1 MATGARP
8 AGSAAIFLNEGAG
21 SARSDRVRRA
31 VDLVRR
37 QLDAD
42 LHITATRD
50 AAQLAAWMHER
61 IEGYQTVVAAGG
73 DGSLGVAYNV
83 AAGRDVTV
91 GYLPAGFGNAT
102 AHLLRLPRDPEELA
116 AVIAAGE
123 ARSVDLVEVD
133 GRLALFAGAGWD
145 ALVAG
150 RYAAGGARKWRGW
163 ATAVA
168 QSMPDLVRRHS
179 VVVEAD
185 GRVVHSGPMELLV
198 VGTTPWFGRG
208 LLVNPG
214 ASIEARSLTL
224 RVYPGP
230 LPAFGAEVT
239 RWLTRRRPRVPPVS
253 ASQVTVHTLD
263 GRELPLQADGDLV
276 GSRQTWTF
284 TIRPQAVRLIGNWK
298 PMAGSSTRPS

>member
-1 MATGARP
+1 MTGSATRP
-8 AGSAAIFLNEGAG
+8 PAPAAIFLNEGAG
-21 SARSDRVRRA
+21 SARSDRVRRT
-31 VDLVRR
+31 VDLVQR

-42 LHITATRD
+42 LHVTATRD
-50 AAQLAAWMHER
+50 AAQLAAWMHDR

-73 DGSLGVAYNV
+73 DGTLGVAYNV
-83 AAGRDVTV
+83 AAGRDVIV

-102 AHLLRLPRDPEELA
+102 AHLLRLPREPEALS
-116 AVIAAGE
+116 AVIAAGV
-123 ARSVDLVEVD
+123 ARPVDMVEVD

-145 ALVAG
+145 AVVAG

-163 ATAVA
+163 ASAVA
-168 QSMPDLVRRHS
+168 RSMPELVRRHS

-185 GRVVHSGPMELLV
+185 DQVVHEGPIELLV

-214 ASIEARSLTL
+214 ARIDAGALTL

-239 RWLTRRRPRVPPVS
+239 RWLARRTPRVPAVS
-253 ASQVTVHTLD
+253 AQRVSVRSTD
-263 GRELPLQADGDLV
+263 PDELPMQADGDLV
-276 GSRQTWTF
+276 GSRASWTF
-284 TIRPQAVRLIGNWK
+284 NIRPQAVLLIGNWQIR
-298 PMAGSSTRPS
+298 A